1 MSSQPARSKGM
12 PKRSAAPP
20 PKPSRTPWL
29 IGGAVVAVVAVAAII
44 AFGVSSGGSSG
55 LQEPAANAVT
65 VTGEPLPEL
74 TAGAADPAVGMTI
87 PTLAG
92 TDLQS
97 APMTIGPDG
106 GPMAVVTLAHWC
118 PHCQAEVPLLVDYL
132 DSTGMPEGV
141 SIIGISTSI
150 TQTAENYP
158 PSEWLEREGW
168 TPQTLNDDGNSTA
181 LVTLGMDELPGF
193 VFVDSDGRVVQRLT
207 GEIPIATFNEIVNSL
222 AP

>member
-29 IGGAVVAVVAVAAII
+29 IGGAVVAVIVVAAII
-44 AFGVSSGGSSG
+44 AFGVSSGSGG
-55 LQEPAANAVT
+55 LQEPAGTAIS
-65 VTGEPLPEL
+65 VTGEALPEL
-74 TAGAADPAVGMTI
+74 TGADDAAVGLTI
-87 PTLAG
+87 PTLMG
-92 TDLQS
+92 TDLEDS
-97 APMTIGPDG
+97 AMTIGPDG
-106 GPMAVVTLAHWC
+106 GPMAIVILAHWC

-132 DSTGMPEGV
+132 DSTGMPDGV
-141 SIIGISTSI
+141 SIMGLSTSV

-168 TPQTLNDDGNSTA
+168 TPQTMNDDASNTA
-181 LVTLGMDELPGF
+181 LTTLGMGNFPGF
-193 VFVDSDGRVVQRLT
+193 VFVDADGRVVQRLT
-207 GEIPIATFNEIVNSL
+207 GEIPIATFNEIVSSL